1 MDMRDSV
8 RLCMERRGVGLEF
21 QTESAM
27 RVASEFAR
35 EERLGRFEQVGEV
48 GTLCGRQMSLI

>member
-1 MDMRDSV
+1 MRDSV